1 MSLEAGRPS
10 LRRTSRSAL
19 PRPAPWSSS
28 CDAVSESPFLA
39 VLERDLKVGFRRFGE
54 LAQPLLFF
62 IIVTLLFPF
71 ALEPKEELLNGVAS
85 GVLWVSA
92 LLAVLLGAD
101 ALFRSDA
108 EDGSLE
114 QLLLGPVPLVV
125 TVLAKLLA
133 HWLVALLPLVV
144 LVPLLAVTFYVPTQ
158 VLDTFVLAVLLATP
172 SLTVLVAL
180 GAALTVSLK
189 RGGALVGLLFLP
201 LTVPLLIAGASVS
214 YGALTGE
221 PVTGWLYW
229 LAALALLSL
238 SLGPLAIAAAL
249 RVSME

>member
-1 MSLEAGRPS
+1 
-10 LRRTSRSAL
+10 
-19 PRPAPWSSS
+19 
-28 CDAVSESPFLA
+28 
-39 VLERDLKVGFRRFGE
+39 
-54 LAQPLLFF
+54 
-62 IIVTLLFPF
+62 
-71 ALEPKEELLNGVAS
+71 
-85 GVLWVSA
+85 
-92 LLAVLLGAD
+92 
-101 ALFRSDA
+101 
-108 EDGSLE
+108 
-114 QLLLGPVPLVV
+114 
-125 TVLAKLLA
+125 
-133 HWLVALLPLVV
+133 
-144 LVPLLAVTFYVPTQ
+144 VPTQ

>member
-1 MSLEAGRPS
+1 
-10 LRRTSRSAL
+10 
-19 PRPAPWSSS
+19 
-28 CDAVSESPFLA
+28 VSESPFLA

-62 IIVTLLFPF
+62 IIVTLLLPF
-71 ALEPKEELLNGVAS
+71 ALERKEELLSGVAI
-85 GVLWVSA
+85 GVRWVSA
-92 LLAVLLGAD
+92 LLGAD

>member
-1 MSLEAGRPS
+1 MQK
-10 LRRTSRSAL
+10 
-19 PRPAPWSSS
+19 
-28 CDAVSESPFLA
+28 SPFFA
-39 VLERDLKVGFRRFGE
+39 IVQRDLKIGFRRFGE

-62 IIVTLLFPF
+62 IIVVLLFPF
-71 ALEPKEELLNGVAS
+71 ALEPKEDLLNGIAS

-92 LLAVLLGAD
+92 LLAVLLGSEG
-101 ALFRSDA
+101 LFRGDA

-114 QLLLGPVPLVV
+114 QLMLAPVPLAV
-125 TVLAKLLA
+125 TVWAKLTA
-133 HWLVALLPLVV
+133 HWLVALVPLVV
-144 LVPLLAVTFYVPTQ
+144 LVPLLAVTFYVPVQ

-201 LTVPLLIAGASVS
+201 LTVPLLIFGASVS
-214 YGALTGE
+214 HRALAGD
-221 PVTGWLYW
+221 PVLGPLYW

-249 RVSME
+249 RVGME

>member
-1 MSLEAGRPS
+1 VTRVDG
-10 LRRTSRSAL
+10 
-19 PRPAPWSSS
+19 
-28 CDAVSESPFLA
+28 SPYLA
-39 VLERDLKVGFRRFGE
+39 IVERDLKLGFRRIGE
-54 LAQPLLFF
+54 VAQPLLFF
-62 IIVTLLFPF
+62 VIVTLLFPF
-71 ALEPKEELLNGVAS
+71 ALEPREELLNGIAA

-101 ALFRSDA
+101 SLFRADA

-114 QLLLGPVPLVV
+114 QLLLAPVPLVI
-125 TVLAKLLA
+125 TVLAKLTA
-133 HWLVALLPLVV
+133 HWLVALVPLVV
-144 LVPLLAVTFYVPTQ
+144 LVPLLAVTFYVPVE
-158 VLDTFVLAVLLATP
+158 VLDTFALALLLATP

-214 YGALTGE
+214 YGTLGGE
-221 PVTGWLYW
+221 SVAGWLYW

-249 RVSME
+249 RVGME